1 MVPRVSE
8 PGVEQPRRVRPV
20 RAGVGALMRAVPRLQ
35 PATEKL
41 LWRGFYE
48 LASLRGGGETGTAL
62 MNYGYAAADASDAGA
77 SGEGTG
83 EERFGLALYAAVTGA
98 RELAGKDVLEVGCGR
113 GGGSAFVFE
122 RFRPRSMT
130 GVDLARTAVERC
142 RRRYGRPGL
151 TFLTG
156 DAQEL
161 PFPAETFHAVI
172 NVESSHCY
180 PSMPAFLAEVRRVL
194 RPGGLLLLADFRQ
207 TRAPAD
213 ADDPDDDVQTLREQ
227 FLTAGM
233 STVEEQD
240 ITGEVLRALSLATP
254 EIRARVERR
263 VPAPLRKHALE
274 FSAIEGSDM
283 YRSFADGELTYM
295 RFALRKD

>member
-1 MVPRVSE
+1 MSSE
-8 PGVEQPRRVRPV
+8 GSAEQPRRLRPV
-20 RAGVGALMRAVPRLQ
+20 RAGVGALMRAVPQLR

-48 LASLRGGGETGTAL
+48 LASLRGGETGTAL
-62 MNYGYAAADASDAGA
+62 MNYGYAPPDASDADVSEGA
-77 SGEGTG
+77 G

-98 RELAGKDVLEVGCGR
+98 GELEGKDVLEVGCGR

-151 TFLTG
+151 TFRTG
-156 DAQEL
+156 DAEQL
-161 PFPAETFHAVI
+161 PFPAEAFDAVI

-180 PSMPAFLAEVRRVL
+180 PSTPAFLAEVRRVL
-194 RPGGLLLLADFRQ
+194 RPGGLLLLADFRK
-207 TRAPAD
+207 TRAAPD
-213 ADDPDDDVQTLREQ
+213 AEDPDDDVQTLREQ
-227 FLTAGM
+227 FLTAGL
-233 STVEEQD
+233 STIEERD

-263 VPAPLRKHALE
+263 VPAPLRRHACE
-274 FSAIEGSDM
+274 FAAIEGSEM
-283 YRSFADGELTYM
+283 YRSFADGELTYL
-295 RFALRKD
+295 RFALRKG